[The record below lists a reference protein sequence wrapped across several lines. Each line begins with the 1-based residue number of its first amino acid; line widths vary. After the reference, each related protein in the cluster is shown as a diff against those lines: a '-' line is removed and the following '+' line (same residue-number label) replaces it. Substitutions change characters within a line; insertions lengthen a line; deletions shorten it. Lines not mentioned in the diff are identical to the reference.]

1 MQGWSSFYET
11 LGGAAAA
18 LLGLLFVSVSVR
30 AEQILGAR
38 HSHARRIAEQAFQ
51 NYLAVLLVSLVSLM
65 PNVGTVSLGFTLLYS
80 LGAWAVWVII
90 RVYQTL
96 VRWRAEETKV
106 LTLRR
111 YIASIGGFGT
121 LIYAGV
127 FLARGHDEYRDLVP
141 IGALILLV
149 SATIVSWELLISV
162 AREREPPG
170 PTGKAE

>member
-1 MQGWSSFYET
+1 
-11 LGGAAAA
+11 
-18 LLGLLFVSVSVR
+18 
-30 AEQILGAR
+30 
-38 HSHARRIAEQAFQ
+38 
-51 NYLAVLLVSLVSLM
+51 
-65 PNVGTVSLGFTLLYS
+65 LGFTLLYS
-80 LGAWAVWVII
+80 LGAWAVWVVI

-96 VRWRAEETKV
+96 MHWRAEETKV

-170 PTGKAE
+170 PAA